1 MKTSWLAAVWVL
13 ENRCREAGVRAFFG
27 RVVPLA
33 LLNILLGASL
43 FSSSGDMV
51 LTAETLALN
60 YVYFVPLLSFLAGLS
75 SFESDLFA
83 GLGEQVLLAPGPML
97 RARFLLIAVELAA
110 PVALFAG
117 LLAASGQSAAHLG
130 LLCGDALAFAALGLA
145 LGLLRGFLH
154 EKSINNM
161 VHAST
166 WLFALGPGPF
176 FGLKASGYHRFF
188 PGGHALAG
196 LWEPE
201 MIKLAVVIAVSLA
214 VAWLGVR
221 PRRRPLYP

>member
-1 MKTSWLAAVWVL
+1 MRTSWLAASWVL
-13 ENRCREAGVRAFFG
+13 ENRWREAGARAFFG

-43 FSSSGDMV
+43 FSSSGDKV
-51 LTAETLALN
+51 LTAETMALN
-60 YVYFVPLLSFLAGLS
+60 YVYFIPLLSFLAGLS

-97 RARFLLIAVELAA
+97 RARLLLIAVELAA
-110 PVALFAG
+110 PAALFAG
-117 LLAASGQSAAHLG
+117 LLVASGQHAAHLA
-130 LLCGDALAFAALGLA
+130 LLGGYALAFASFGLA
-145 LGLLRGFLH
+145 LGLFRGFLH

-196 LWEPE
+196 SWEPE
-201 MIKLAVVIAVSLA
+201 LFKLALVVAVSLA
-214 VAWLGVR
+214 VAWLGVQ